1 MSKFKNSESW
11 KKGHETEALFSS
23 CLSKRGITH
32 QAASKSEQ
40 MLKHIDFHTEKGT
53 IDVKAMKKIQRED
66 SYAQNDLIWL
76 EFANVRGNTG
86 WIRSDVDYI
95 AFERANDFLIVK
107 RQLLLELAES
117 LCDLVNITT
126 QAKEALYKG
135 YQRKGRADLISMIK
149 MSDILTLP
157 HKSIPK

>member
-1 MSKFKNSESW
+1 
-11 KKGHETEALFSS
+11 
-23 CLSKRGITH
+23 
-32 QAASKSEQ
+32 
-40 MLKHIDFHTEKGT
+40 
-53 IDVKAMKKIQRED
+53 
-66 SYAQNDLIWL
+66 L

-86 WIRSDVDYI
+86 WLRSDVDYI